1 MTDDITLRPRRDD
14 DAAFLYRLYASTRE
28 DELRMVPW
36 TDEQKEEFLRMQFDA
51 QTAYYDEHY
60 DHAGF
65 HVIER
70 GGQPIGRFY
79 VDRDDVDI
87 RVVDIALLPEE
98 RGAGIGSRLMRE
110 MIEEAKQTSR
120 SVSIHVERY
129 NPAMRLYE
137 RLGFHRR
144 NENGVYWLMEWTA
157 AEQSS

>member
-60 DHAGF
+60 DHSGF

-70 GGQPIGRFY
+70 GGRPIGRFY

-137 RLGFHRR
+137 RLGFRRR